1 MWPGTEGVGSE
12 AGDGGGGE
20 CGRGLRGWGVRPG
33 TEGVGS
39 VAGD

>member
-1 MWPGTEGVGSE
+1 MPGTEGVGSD
-12 AGDGGGGE
+12 AGDRGGGE
-20 CGRGLRGWGVRPG
+20 LGRGLRGWGDRTG